1 MVRQALEILTPSMPG
16 RMEDGN
22 TMLTHWTKK
31 IIVEDGHTGSQLVHI
46 LQLVVKHFKV
56 YYPVRHH
63 LIQHIVT
70 SIQRLG
76 FTATS
81 AIERKRLAVDLCE
94 IVIKWEMQ
102 RVRDEEPQQP
112 QVCSLI

>member
-1 MVRQALEILTPSMPG
+1 MI
-16 RMEDGN
+16 D
-22 TMLTHWTKK
+22 
-31 IIVEDGHTGSQLVHI
+31 
-46 LQLVVKHFKV
+46 LQV

-70 SIQRLG
+70 SIQRLA
-76 FTATS
+76 FTATT
-81 AIERKRLAVDLCE
+81 AIEQKRLAVDLCE

-112 QVCSLI
+112 LVGREGYDYYIS